1 MEYTEKMTTV
11 YLEED
16 CKTGELIL
24 PIPEDILHAIGASV
38 GDTLYWHTNE
48 DGTVVLSKDEIRN

>member
-1 MEYTEKMTTV
+1 MTTV

-16 CKTGELIL
+16 PGTGELIL

-38 GDTLYWHTNE
+38 GDTLYWHTRE
-48 DGTVVLSKDEIRN
+48 DGTVLLSKDEIRD